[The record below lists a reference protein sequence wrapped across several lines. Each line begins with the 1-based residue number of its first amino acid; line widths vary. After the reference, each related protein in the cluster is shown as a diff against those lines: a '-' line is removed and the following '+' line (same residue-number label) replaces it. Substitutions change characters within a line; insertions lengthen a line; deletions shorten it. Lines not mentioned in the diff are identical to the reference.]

1 MTRTL
6 FILAFGAMTA
16 GQANAICTIDTE
28 SDKGGSLP
36 TTMNIPGMILT
47 IDADAPADTSK
58 FIAEANSAA
67 QGVRVTYVGCAI
79 GNLYGKNVAALL
91 GNDLGN
97 GLYATNIDGIAI
109 KPLWNNGG
117 NPAYG
122 VFNTSAG
129 MTFDTDI
136 GRWTYGVNSYFRI
149 ELYKTK
155 ETLSLTNTSGQ
166 LVLPAGTAAY
176 NWVNSNSVTNFAQKL
191 DIGQI
196 TIISTPSCTFDG
208 TKIVDFGLVTS
219 GKLSNGVERDLDFDI
234 TCKTDYGQYSA
245 TAAIT
250 TQTPTADGNYI
261 KVKDKDGQ
269 DDRMRIK
276 ISDSS
281 GKLLALNG
289 SDREQKL
296 NIASATPAEF
306 KWKATLEPVSAT
318 AKPANG
324 NFSAAAEIILQVN

>member
-1 MTRTL
+1 MTRKL
-6 FILAFGAMTA
+6 FILVFGAVIT
-16 GQANAICTIDTE
+16 GQVDAICIIDTE

-36 TTMNIPGMILT
+36 STLSVPALTIT
-47 IDADAPADTSK
+47 IDADAPADTTK
-58 FIAEANSAA
+58 YIGWADTPT
-67 QGVRVTYVGCAI
+67 QGTRVTYVDCAI
-79 GNLYGKNVAALL
+79 GNPYGKNVADLL

-97 GLYATNIDGIAI
+97 GLFATNIDGIAI
-109 KPLWNNGG
+109 KPMWNNGAG
-117 NPAYG
+117 FG
-122 VFNTSAG
+122 TFNTSAG
-129 MTFDTDI
+129 MSFTTDI
-136 GRWTYGVNSYFRI
+136 GRWTYPSSSYFRI

-155 ETLSLTNTSGQ
+155 DTLSLTNPAGQ
-166 LVLPAGTAAY
+166 QVLPGGTAAY

-208 TKIVDFGLVTS
+208 TKVVDFGLVTS
-219 GKLSNGVERDLDFDI
+219 GNLSNGIERNLDFNI

-261 KVKDKDGQ
+261 KVKDNNGQ

-276 ISDSS
+276 ISDSA

-289 SDREQKL
+289 SDLEQKI

-306 KWKATLEPVSAT
+306 KWKATLEPTSIT

>member
-6 FILAFGAMTA
+6 FILAFGAITA
-16 GQANAICTIDTE
+16 GQASAICIIDTE
-28 SDKGGSLP
+28 SKDGGSLP
-36 TTMNIPGMILT
+36 STMNIPALTIT

-58 FIAEANSAA
+58 FIAEADSAT
-67 QGVRVTYVGCAI
+67 QGTRVTYVDCAI
-79 GNLYGKNVAALL
+79 GNPYGKNVGILL
-91 GNDLGN
+91 GADLGK
-97 GLYATNIDGIAI
+97 GLFATNIDGIAI
-109 KPLWNNGG
+109 KPMWSNGAAFG
-117 NPAYG
+117 T
-122 VFNTSAG
+122 FNTNG
-129 MTFDTDI
+129 LMTFTTEI
-136 GRWTYGVNSYFRI
+136 GRWTYPAISYFRI

-155 ETLSLTNTSGQ
+155 ETLSLTNTAGQ

-176 NWVNSNSVTNFAQKL
+176 NWVNSNSVANFAQKL

-196 TIISTPSCTFDG
+196 IIISTPSCTFDG

-219 GKLSNGVERDLDFDI
+219 GTLNNGIERNLDFDI

-269 DDRMRIK
+269 DDRMRIR
-276 ISDSS
+276 INDSS

-306 KWKATLEPVSAT
+306 KWKATLEQVSAT

-324 NFSAAAEIILQVN
+324 NFSASAEIILQVN

>member
-1 MTRTL
+1 MTRKL
-6 FILAFGAMTA
+6 FILALGVVIA
-16 GQANAICTIDTE
+16 GQAEAICTIDTE

-36 TTMNIPGMILT
+36 STMTLPALTIT
-47 IDADAPADTSK
+47 IDADAPADTTK
-58 FIAEANSAA
+58 FIAEANTST
-67 QGVRVTYVGCAI
+67 QGTRVTYTDCVL
-79 GNLYGKNVAALL
+79 GNPYGKNVAAML
-91 GNDLGN
+91 GADLGK
-97 GLYATNIDGIAI
+97 GLFATNIDGIAI
-109 KPLWNNGG
+109 KPMWNNGG
-117 NPAYG
+117 AFG
-122 VFNTSAG
+122 TFNTRAG
-129 MTFDTDI
+129 MTFTTDI
-136 GRWTYGVNSYFRI
+136 GRWTYPANSYFRI

-155 ETLSLTNTSGQ
+155 DTLSLTNTAGQ
-166 LVLPAGTAAY
+166 QVLPGGTAAY
-176 NWVNSNSVTNFAQKL
+176 NWVNSNNIINYAQKL

-219 GKLSNGVERDLDFDI
+219 GKLSSGIERSLNFDI

-261 KVKDKDGQ
+261 KVKDNDGH

-276 ISDSS
+276 ISDST

-289 SDREQKL
+289 SDREQKV

-306 KWKATLEPVSAT
+306 KWKATLESASTT

-324 NFSAAAEIILQVN
+324 NFTAAAEIILQVN

>member
-6 FILAFGAMTA
+6 FILAFGAITA
-16 GQANAICTIDTE
+16 GQASAICTIDTE

-36 TTMNIPGMILT
+36 STMSIPGLILT
-47 IDADAPADTSK
+47 IDADAPADTTK
-58 FIAEANSAA
+58 FIAEADSAM
-67 QGVRVTYVGCAI
+67 QGTRVTYVDCAI
-79 GNLYGKNVAALL
+79 GNPYGKNVAALL

-97 GLYATNIDGIAI
+97 GLFATNIDGIAI
-109 KPLWNNGG
+109 KPMWNNGG
-117 NPAYG
+117 AFG
-122 VFNTSAG
+122 LFNTNGA
-129 MTFDTDI
+129 MEFTTEI
-136 GRWTYGVNSYFRI
+136 GRWTYPANTYFRI

-155 ETLSLTNTSGQ
+155 ETLSLTNTAGQ

-176 NWVNSNSVTNFAQKL
+176 NWVNSNSVANFAQKL

-219 GKLSNGVERDLDFDI
+219 GKLSHGVERDLEFDI

-261 KVKDKDGQ
+261 KVTDKDGQ

-306 KWKATLEPVSAT
+306 KWKATLEPVSTT